1 MRDINAGKFPAF
13 LLFCAARLT
22 ARPPFG
28 YNIQKQQGEK
38 GMVRVLFVCLGN
50 ICRSPM
56 GEFILKDEAARR
68 GVADRLEIASAG
80 TSGEEEGNPV
90 YPPARAQLA
99 KHGIRCDGKRARR
112 LRLADGA
119 AYDYILCME
128 EANARDARRICGADA
143 PAAIVRLLDYSA
155 RPRDIADPWWTR
167 DFAKAYADIAEGC
180 AAFLDYL
187 AREGKLA

>member
-1 MRDINAGKFPAF
+1 
-13 LLFCAARLT
+13 
-22 ARPPFG
+22 
-28 YNIQKQQGEK
+28 
-38 GMVRVLFVCLGN
+38 MVRVLFVCLGN

-56 GEFILKDEAARR
+56 GEFILKDLAASR
-68 GVADRLEIASAG
+68 GVADWLEIASAG

-90 YPPARAQLA
+90 YLPARTQLA

-112 LRLADGA
+112 LRPADGA

-128 EANARDARRICGADA
+128 EVNVRDARRICGADA